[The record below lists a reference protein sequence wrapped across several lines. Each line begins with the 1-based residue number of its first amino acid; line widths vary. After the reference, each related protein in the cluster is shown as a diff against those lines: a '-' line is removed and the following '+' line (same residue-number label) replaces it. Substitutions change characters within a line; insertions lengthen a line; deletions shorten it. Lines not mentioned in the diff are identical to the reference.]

1 MPVNSYCMFKDVGEE
16 SLTSLIMIG
25 TIILV
30 VLVSFVI
37 MLSYLFTARK
47 NKLLNEKELMQS
59 QFQQTLL
66 QTQLEIQE
74 QTLKTISEEIH
85 DNIGQV
91 LSLAKLNLN
100 TLPNSDEPKI
110 QDTKN
115 LVSKAITD
123 LRNLSHSMHGDI
135 IAELGL
141 QQSIVNELRIIESTK
156 AFATELK
163 VTGAVFK
170 LNTQKEM
177 VLFRMVQEALHNIVK
192 HSSAA
197 NIIVTMQYLP
207 TFFTLTVAD
216 NGKGFDLTLLNEQGN
231 GIGIHSMHNR
241 AKIIGASF
249 NMSSTLGNGT
259 VITIQLPLTTTN

>member
-1 MPVNSYCMFKDVGEE
+1 MAPKSEQ
-16 SLTSLIMIG
+16 LILLIILG
-25 TIILV
+25 TLLILLLSVTIIAAIVRYNRRQQLN
-30 VLVSFVI
+30 L
-37 MLSYLFTARK
+37 LEK
-47 NKLLNEKELMQS
+47 NQLQS

-85 DNIGQV
+85 DNIGQI

-141 QQSIVNELRIIESTK
+141 QQSIVKELRIIESTK
-156 AFATELK
+156 AFTTELK
-163 VTGAVFK
+163 VTGAVYK
-170 LNTQKEM
+170 LNAQKEM

-197 NIIVTMQYLP
+197 NIIVTMQYVP
-207 TFFTLTVAD
+207 TVFTLTIAD
-216 NGKGFDLTLLNEQGN
+216 NGKGFDLRLLNEQGN
-231 GIGIHSMHNR
+231 GLGIHSMHNR

>member
-1 MPVNSYCMFKDVGEE
+1 
-16 SLTSLIMIG
+16 
-25 TIILV
+25 
-30 VLVSFVI
+30 

-47 NKLLNEKELMQS
+47 NKLLQERELLQS
-59 QFQQTLL
+59 QHQQALL
-66 QTQLEIQE
+66 QTQIEIQE

-156 AFATELK
+156 AFATALK
-163 VTGAVFK
+163 VTGAAFK
-170 LNTQKEM
+170 LNAQKEM

-192 HSSAA
+192 H
-197 NIIVTMQYLP
+197 LP
-207 TFFTLTVAD
+207 TVFTLTVAD

>member
-1 MPVNSYCMFKDVGEE
+1 MFTQNQE
-16 SLTSLIMIG
+16 LYISLITGFILILFVAG
-25 TIILV
+25 VFIFSIIRYRKKN
-30 VLVSFVI
+30 VLHL
-37 MLSYLFTARK
+37 M
-47 NKLLNEKELMQS
+47 EKQQLHS
-59 QFQQTLL
+59 QFQQALL

-163 VTGAVFK
+163 VTGTVYK
-170 LNTQKEM
+170 LNAQKEM

-207 TFFTLTVAD
+207 TVFTLTVAD

-231 GIGIHSMHNR
+231 GLGIHSMHNR